1 LLAAKQKVNRGP
13 KGAVIH
19 RHNKIRDA
27 LHVREF
33 IKTTCPDARIY
44 KEHNLPPGNNVQLN
58 TDLAVVV
65 GGDMVCVDVVV
76 TNPASVAY
84 IETRCRVPQKPE
96 KLEVAAMAERV
107 KQYKY
112 RATYNQNNH
121 LKHIADNLVPFAVE
135 ATGTLGDKASEF
147 VYGLAKLQGA
157 VPEADPRIG

>member
-1 LLAAKQKVNRGP
+1 MKISLKQHFQKP
-13 KGAVIH
+13 
-19 RHNKIRDA
+19 
-27 LHVREF
+27 
-33 IKTTCPDARIY
+33 IY
-44 KEHNLPPGNNVQLN
+44 KEHNLPPGNNVQLR

-76 TNPASVAY
+76 TNPASASY
-84 IETRCRVPQKPE
+84 IENRHRVPQEPE

-112 RATYNQNNH
+112 RAAYNQNNH

-135 ATGTLGDKASEF
+135 ATGTLGDKASKF

-157 VPEADPRIG
+157 VPEADPRIGWARRFFLN